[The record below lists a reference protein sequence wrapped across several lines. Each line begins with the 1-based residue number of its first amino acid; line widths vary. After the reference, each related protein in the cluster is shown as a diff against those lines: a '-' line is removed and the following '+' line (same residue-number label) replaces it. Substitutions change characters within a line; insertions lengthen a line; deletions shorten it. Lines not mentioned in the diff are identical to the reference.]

1 MVCTQ
6 DLRVIT
12 QHQLT
17 GYLGKSIADI
27 CQNGYVSPDDNHC
40 AHFVAH
46 VLGYQF
52 GVTCQMMG
60 NGKGPG
66 ATLRVQELFP
76 KCPKVGAWS
85 LRPSSVKTCLV
96 FITRAAN
103 VNLSAKTMANVP
115 RKHVG
120 IFADGFVWHYSNSQQ
135 KVIKQTPAQ
144 FAQHYSS
151 PDNALFFGTLP

>member
-1 MVCTQ
+1 MVTQ
-6 DLRVIT
+6 T
-12 QHQLT
+12 QLT

-27 CQNGYVSPDDNHC
+27 CPNGFKGAHDNHC

-46 VLGYQF
+46 VLGYHW

-60 NGKGPG
+60 SGKAPG

-76 KCPKVGAWS
+76 KCPKVGVWS
-85 LRPSSVKTCLV
+85 LRPASVKTCLV

-103 VNLSAKTMANVP
+103 VNLSAKTMVNVP

-135 KVIKQTPAQ
+135 KVVKQTPAQ
-144 FAQHYSS
+144 FKLHYPA
-151 PDNALFFGTLP
+151 PDNAMFFGSLP